1 MRRRDALIGAA
12 SILISAPVLAQPKL
26 KQHRI
31 AFVHSAFPA
40 EQLTEAAGPFWVRS
54 FFEELRRSGYTEG
67 QNLAVERY
75 SALGDRLR
83 HAQLAAEIAARNP
96 ALIVANSNL
105 LVDALRTA
113 TQTIP
118 IVGVLGDPLSYGTVA
133 NLARPEGNVTG
144 VSIDAGIQV
153 NGKRL
158 ALLKQAIPSA
168 SRIAFLTLPADWDGA
183 GGLDVRRAAERIG
196 VTVVGSSPR
205 DGSETALRDVFVTAL
220 ADGVNGLAV
229 SASGEWLPRRET
241 IVQLAREYRVPAMYP
256 YRDFVEVGG
265 LMAYTPDLRE
275 TATHLADAVAQV
287 LRGKH
292 PRDIPIQQAT
302 KFSLVLNLVAARE
315 LGTAVSAVV
324 LAQANEVIE

>member
-1 MRRRDALIGAA
+1 MRFVPRRKRSL
-12 SILISAPVLAQPKL
+12 LSAYWVTRSHTEQSRTLRAPK
-26 KQHRI
+26 
-31 AFVHSAFPA
+31 
-40 EQLTEAAGPFWVRS
+40 
-54 FFEELRRSGYTEG
+54 
-67 QNLAVERY
+67 
-75 SALGDRLR
+75 
-83 HAQLAAEIAARNP
+83 
-96 ALIVANSNL
+96 
-105 LVDALRTA
+105 
-113 TQTIP
+113 
-118 IVGVLGDPLSYGTVA
+118 
-133 NLARPEGNVTG
+133 VTSRG
-144 VSIDAGIQV
+144 SDSMRESKS

-324 LAQANEVIE
+324 LAQ